1 MILVTGATGFLGH
14 NLMPLLVATGVAVRV
29 VVRPTSDTS
38 FLDKLGVEIVRCELT
53 DRPSLAR
60 AMEGCRAVV
69 HAAGLFRFWYG
80 RETAFYETNARGT
93 ANMLGA
99 AHDAGVERFIYVSTI
114 AVVGRPQ
121 PGIPIDEEHP
131 CRPQDPYQKSKLQAE
146 GLALAF
152 GEKSGLPV
160 IVLRPGAFYGP
171 WGRYAFNRLFFEDA
185 LIKRFRIQIEGGKHI
200 TFPVYI
206 GDVAQSVLLALSQ
219 GRPGERYN
227 ISGRSMSHRE
237 VNNIVSRLAGISPFR
252 MSVPGWGMV
261 ALAEAWTRVADIT
274 GREPYYPINL
284 RGYVFYDWPV
294 TCDKAQRELG
304 FVPTDF
310 EEGARHTIDWYRQQS
325 LID

>member
-14 NLMPLLVATGVAVRV
+14 NLMPLLVATGIPARA

-38 FLDKLGVEIVRCELT
+38 FLEKLGVETVRCELT
-53 DRPSLAR
+53 DRPALAR
-60 AMEGCRAVV
+60 AMEGCRGVV

-121 PGIPIDEEHP
+121 PGIPIDEAHP

-206 GDVAQSVLLALSQ
+206 GDVARSVLLALSQ

-227 ISGRSMSHRE
+227 ICGRSMSHRE

-261 ALAEAWTRVADIT
+261 ALAEAWTRLADIT

-284 RGYVFYDWPV
+284 RGYVFYDWQV
-294 TCDKAQRELG
+294 DCDKARRELG